1 MGYEQKRGGVEWA
14 CRAQMLCGLAVF
26 TVTILLL
33 CRHGDLSAC
42 LKKKKRKRKRVGGK
56 IAGGI
61 GVPLP
66 TDPYHDSST
75 EVKLL
80 FFLLLLNSPAPLKSC
95 FPDPVSISTYIIN
108 AAAISY

>member
-1 MGYEQKRGGVEWA
+1 MSKKK
-14 CRAQMLCGLAVF
+14 
-26 TVTILLL
+26 
-33 CRHGDLSAC
+33 
-42 LKKKKRKRKRVGGK
+42 KKKKRKRVEGK

-80 FFLLLLNSPAPLKSC
+80 FFLLLLLNSPAPLKSC
-95 FPDPVSISTYIIN
+95 FPVPVYISTYIIN

>member
-1 MGYEQKRGGVEWA
+1 
-14 CRAQMLCGLAVF
+14 ML
-26 TVTILLL
+26 
-33 CRHGDLSAC
+33 
-42 LKKKKRKRKRVGGK
+42 KKKRKRKRVEGK

-80 FFLLLLNSPAPLKSC
+80 FFFLLNSPAPLKSC
-95 FPDPVSISTYIIN
+95 FPDPVYKYVYNKCCGYFLLVAVSLTKLSFFFPAGWGRPTGASLISL
-108 AAAISY
+108 

>member
-1 MGYEQKRGGVEWA
+1 M
-14 CRAQMLCGLAVF
+14 
-26 TVTILLL
+26 
-33 CRHGDLSAC
+33 
-42 LKKKKRKRKRVGGK
+42 LKKKRTKRNRVEGK